1 MDVQQLESYLLI
13 QTSADK
19 LSAFLT
25 FNRIT
30 EEFDCNVEQLERF
43 IKSKGITFGIRSSI
57 IREICNNPLAYCKE
71 QTLIAVG
78 QAASDGKDG
87 YIRLLYDMKE
97 QEHRPVELE
106 DGKIDFKETSQL
118 KNVKRGQLIAER
130 FEAEL
135 GAPGTFVTGE
145 EIPAKLGKQARFKIG
160 KNVVVNGENT
170 AMYSAIDGL
179 ITMTDKDKIN
189 VFPVYEVN
197 GDVDYKTGNI
207 DFVGTVVIRGN
218 VLSGFRVKA
227 AGDIRIIGG
236 VEGAELESEAS
247 IEITGGIMAGNK
259 GFVKANK
266 NVKSSFIQDG
276 NVIAGDDVLV
286 SQSIMH
292 SNVRAGRNVI
302 CSGAKG
308 LIIGG
313 IIQAADLVSARV
325 VGNTMSTAT
334 VIEVGVK
341 PEYRTELSNL
351 RKKLREQSESIDKT
365 DKALTILNQLAAAGQ
380 LTEDKMALRIKLGTT
395 KRIAV
400 AEIDEWRE
408 RILEIEKT
416 LEDTESA
423 TVNVSHTV
431 YGGIKIVIGRY
442 TRFVKD
448 PIQRISFRYLDG
460 DIILLPYT
468 HN

>member
-43 IKSKGITFGIRSSI
+43 IKSRGISFGIRTNVI
-57 IREICNNPLAYCKE
+57 AEICNNPLAYCRE
-71 QTLIAVG
+71 QTLVAVG
-78 QAASDGKDG
+78 QAATDGKDG
-87 YIRLLYDMKE
+87 YIRLLYNLKE

-130 FEAEL
+130 VEAEL
-135 GAPGTFVTGE
+135 GAPGKLVTGE
-145 EIPAKLGKQARFKIG
+145 DIPARLGKQARFKIG
-160 KNVVVNGENT
+160 KNVVVNGENK

-179 ITMTDKDKIN
+179 ITLTDKDKIN

-227 AGDIRIIGG
+227 VGDIRIIGG

-259 GFVKANK
+259 GFVKASK

-276 NVIAGDDVLV
+276 NVIAGEDVLV

-313 IIQAADLVSARV
+313 MIQAADLVSARV
-325 VGNTMSTAT
+325 IGNTMSTAT
-334 VIEVGVK
+334 AIEVGVK

-351 RKKLREQSESIDKT
+351 RKKLKEQSESIDKT
-365 DKALTILNQLAAAGQ
+365 EKALTILNQLAASGQ
-380 LTEDKMALRIKLGTT
+380 LTEDKMALRIKLGAT
-395 KRIAV
+395 KRITV
-400 AEIDEWRE
+400 AEIEDMRE

-423 TVNVSHTV
+423 RVNVGHTV

-448 PIQRISFRYLDG
+448 PIQRVTFRYSDG
-460 DIILLPYT
+460 DIVQVPYT
-468 HN
+468 SK